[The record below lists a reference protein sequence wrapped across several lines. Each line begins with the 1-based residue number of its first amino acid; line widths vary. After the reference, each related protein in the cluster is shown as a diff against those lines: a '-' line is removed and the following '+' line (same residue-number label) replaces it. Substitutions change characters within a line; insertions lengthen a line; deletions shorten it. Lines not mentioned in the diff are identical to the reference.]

1 MNNSSEQKDPDLVD
15 FLSDVNMQIL
25 HISKNMEDIRS
36 SANWIEQLQSVSE
49 LVARY
54 DYRALQD
61 AIGQARQNLATS
73 QDLVNRV
80 KEIGASTVTLRK
92 RFIRQFAAIIAIS
105 ALFLIAISA
114 YLGGMYLPGRPQF
127 GAWSCEALG
136 GHVQKQNNGPSFC
149 YYVLD

>member
-1 MNNSSEQKDPDLVD
+1 MSNSSEQKDPDLVD

-25 HISKNMEDIRS
+25 HISKSMEDIRS
-36 SANWIEQLQSVSE
+36 NAEWVERLQSVSE

-61 AIGQARQNLATS
+61 AASRSQRNLETS

-80 KEIGASTVTLRK
+80 KEFGAAMVTVRS
-92 RFIRQFAAIIAIS
+92 RFLRQFAVVITIS
-105 ALFLIAISA
+105 TLLLMAISA
-114 YLGGMYLPGRPQF
+114 YLGGRYLPGRPQF
-127 GAWSCEALG
+127 GTWSCEALG
-136 GHVQKQNNGPSFC
+136 GQVQKQNNGPSFC